1 MSLLAEIQNECLA
14 KDGSV
19 SRLLRLCLQLAARLK
34 HEPLKTW
41 VLHELNG
48 YPDAEAVPDYRFHHT
63 RSLGFFAD
71 HFTRVTLQ
79 IPGNILPEPLKT
91 RFNTARMDQPIRQ
104 YEELLEGLST
114 DAFQMP
120 WPQELALRYGPKVSP
135 IQCLKMWQELP
146 RSAVA
151 GLVDTVKTRVL
162 SMVLD
167 IEMENPSAGEIA
179 GTTQPISENKV
190 AQIFNTNIYGG
201 QVGNVA
207 AGSSGVTQQVGDQ
220 VVAGDLASLAKYLGS
235 IGVTD
240 QESVQLVSAL
250 EDDQASGHP
259 GIGGRVTEWL
269 ANLRQRVNVVGA
281 DIAKQSLAGVAAQAV
296 LLYLGIGS

>member
-48 YPDAEAVPDYRFHHT
+48 YPDAESIPDYRFHHT
-63 RSLGFFAD
+63 RSLGLFAD
-71 HFTRVTLQ
+71 RSTQVTLQ
-79 IPGNILPEPLKT
+79 IPGNLLPEPLKT

-104 YEELLEGLST
+104 YEELLQSSST
-114 DAFQMP
+114 DDFQMP
-120 WPQELALRYGPKVSP
+120 WPQELALRYGPKVSQ

-146 RSAVA
+146 RAAMA

-167 IEMENPSAGEIA
+167 IEMENPAAGEIA
-179 GTTQPISENKV
+179 GSAQPISENKV
-190 AQIFNTNIYGG
+190 AHIFNTNIYGG

-220 VVAGDLASLAKYLGS
+220 VVAGDLVSLEKYLSS
-235 IGVTD
+235 IGVTAP
-240 QESVQLVSAL
+240 ENAALLAAL
-250 EDDQASGHP
+250 EEDQVSGP
-259 GIGGRVTEWL
+259 RLGTRVSEWL
-269 ANLRQRVNVVGA
+269 ANLRKRVNVVGG
-281 DIAKQSLAGVAAQAV
+281 DIAKQSLAGMAAQAV
-296 LLYLGIGS
+296 LAYLGIGS

>member
-48 YPDAEAVPDYRFHHT
+48 YPDAESIPDYRFHHT

-71 HFTRVTLQ
+71 QFRQVTLQ
-79 IPGNILPEPLKT
+79 IPGNLMPEPLKT
-91 RFNTARMDQPIRQ
+91 RFNTARMDQPISQ
-104 YEELLEGLST
+104 YEELLQGSST

-146 RSAVA
+146 RSAMA

-167 IEMENPSAGEIA
+167 IEMENPAAGEIA
-179 GTTQPISENKV
+179 GSAQPISESKV

-207 AGSSGVTQQVGDQ
+207 AGSSGVTQKVGDQ
-220 VVAGDLASLAKYLGS
+220 VVAGDLASLKKYLGS

-240 QESVQLVSAL
+240 PENVALVAAL
-250 EDDQASGHP
+250 KEDQVSGA
-259 GIGGRVTEWL
+259 GLGARVNEWL

-281 DIAKQSLAGVAAQAV
+281 DIAKQSLAGMAAQAV
-296 LLYLGIGS
+296 LVYLGIGS